1 MAGDHEAWEY
11 DCLEE
16 PPRHIADLVEDLN
29 RMGREGWE
37 AFAAFSVG
45 GSAMPN
51 VVVLVKR
58 HVD

>member
-1 MAGDHEAWEY
+1 VARDHEACDY
-11 DCLEE
+11 DYLEE
-16 PPRHIADLVEDLN
+16 PPRHFGDIFEDLN

-58 HVD
+58 RVD